1 VGDKFGKSFLHVLDG
16 LLPSVIPVD
25 VRSGE
30 LEASRF
36 ARGFVNGLN
45 LEETLGISSVDRM
58 KRERELSSELARAFT
73 GITEMPIEPTGLK
86 FRGYEL
92 AEARKNANN
101 IFTAVS
107 NRANATPQDFI
118 NAYRAA
124 NEANFKV
131 QRELYNIVQDMR
143 TLGLSDRQ
151 IKQQLKAAR
160 ISGSGLNKV
169 LRGKFDPVDISSTVR
184 KNVRDNELRSIFPR
198 EELRAI
204 KKEFRNKPLAVETK
218 EPQPE
223 VSVEP
228 VQQPVAATATP
239 PAVAQAG
246 AAPAQTTAAPAP
258 TSQPQ
263 SSGGILPL
271 LSGGNPID
279 ALKNLQIFQRTQQ

>member
-1 VGDKFGKSFLHVLDG
+1 MLDPATDVIGFRQAGQLTGGRGVRHKQAQSHNPEDSVGDKFGKVFLCIRWFASIRHTC
-16 LLPSVIPVD
+16 D

-45 LEETLGISSVDRM
+45 LEETVGISSVDRM

-86 FRGYEL
+86 FRGYEI

-131 QRELYNIVQDMR
+131 QRELYNIIQDMK
-143 TLGLSDRQ
+143 TLLERQ
-151 IKQQLKAAR
+151 T
-160 ISGSGLNKV
+160 N
-169 LRGKFDPVDISSTVR
+169 
-184 KNVRDNELRSIFPR
+184 
-198 EELRAI
+198 
-204 KKEFRNKPLAVETK
+204 
-218 EPQPE
+218 
-223 VSVEP
+223 
-228 VQQPVAATATP
+228 
-239 PAVAQAG
+239 
-246 AAPAQTTAAPAP
+246 
-258 TSQPQ
+258 
-263 SSGGILPL
+263 
-271 LSGGNPID
+271 
-279 ALKNLQIFQRTQQ
+279 